1 MHDLLLSRYALMY
14 LGLKG
19 RRSLTVAATRTVRA
33 DHFLEAVADLK
44 VCTNIPQRSFLICY
58 NVSRSKSLKILV
70 LAVLLGHETKAVFI
84 ILATI
89 GVLLVNWIHNLGHT

>member
-1 MHDLLLSRYALMY
+1 MKNLLLSRYALMY

-19 RRSLTVAATRTVRA
+19 LRSLTVAATRTVRA
-33 DHFLEAVADLK
+33 DHLLEAVVDLE
-44 VCTNIPQRSFLICY
+44 VCISIPQRSFLICY

-84 ILATI
+84 ILTTI
-89 GVLLVNWIHNLGHT
+89 GRLDRTHNFGHT